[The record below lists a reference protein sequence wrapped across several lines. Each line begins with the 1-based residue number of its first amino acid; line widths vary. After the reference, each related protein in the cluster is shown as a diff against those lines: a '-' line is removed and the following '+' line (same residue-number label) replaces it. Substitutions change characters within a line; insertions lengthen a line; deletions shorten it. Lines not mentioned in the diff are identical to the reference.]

1 MAKDP
6 KIEVE
11 IVKPAKCKC
20 LKCNP
25 DKGTIEVEI
34 VCPKCKR

>member
-6 KIEVE
+6 RVEVE
-11 IVKPAKCKC
+11 IVKCVKCKC